1 MPATWVPGPLLQTQE
16 EHAAYLVA
24 PNAAPLLLCYRPAL
38 VQAEELDARILGAII
53 AGVRRAFPFVAGD
66 DVEPLVQRHSDALF
80 RMVHTASFGV
90 AVQALLLLFKLMSA
104 QNSVSDRFYR
114 WVEVTSLREQRSNKF
129 VTHRTRA
136 RWSSWPLHR
145 S

>member
-80 RMVHTASFGV
+80 RMWLSANHVLPPAHPPSCCRLLQLRSWLPLSAFKLCPAV
-90 AVQALLLLFKLMSA
+90 AERKKPPKGLVACLLL
-104 QNSVSDRFYR
+104 QIC
-114 WVEVTSLREQRSNKF
+114 
-129 VTHRTRA
+129 
-136 RWSSWPLHR
+136 PLLQEAN
-145 S
+145 